1 MRKTEITL
9 TGKRLTIRREAEE
22 RLTAEQKYHII
33 IALVS
38 CATACFIVSTFFSVF
53 RR

>member
-9 TGKRLTIRREAEE
+9 TGRRLTIHQEAEE

-33 IALVS
+33 MTLVG
-38 CATACFIVSTFFSVF
+38 CVTACFIVSAFFSVF
-53 RR
+53 R